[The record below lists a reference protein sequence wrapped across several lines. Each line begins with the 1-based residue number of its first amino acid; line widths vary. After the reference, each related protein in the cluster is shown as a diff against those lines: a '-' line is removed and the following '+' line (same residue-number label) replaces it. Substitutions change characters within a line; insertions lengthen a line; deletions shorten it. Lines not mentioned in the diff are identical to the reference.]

1 MDNSQLSDIQ
11 EMTMILAQYKSL
23 YLKNPTQAEI
33 SSILKQRKENREE
46 IINAAQIPIQPIK
59 QLF

>member
-33 SSILKQRKENREE
+33 SSIFKQRKEIRNSPQ
-46 IINAAQIPIQPIK
+46 NPIQPIK